1 MYIKELFNT
10 KPVISLEIF
19 PPKPTTPITSIYKTL
34 EGLKDLRPD
43 FISVTYGASG
53 TSKSYTV
60 ELADI
65 IKNTYHIEA
74 LAHLT
79 CYNSTKDEIDHI
91 LNRLKDK
98 KIKTFKMF

>member
-1 MYIKELFNT
+1 MYIKELFNK

-34 EGLKDLRPD
+34 EELKDLKPD

-74 LAHLT
+74 LA
-79 CYNSTKDEIDHI
+79 I
-91 LNRLKDK
+91 LLAITQLKVK
-98 KIKTFKMF
+98 LILY